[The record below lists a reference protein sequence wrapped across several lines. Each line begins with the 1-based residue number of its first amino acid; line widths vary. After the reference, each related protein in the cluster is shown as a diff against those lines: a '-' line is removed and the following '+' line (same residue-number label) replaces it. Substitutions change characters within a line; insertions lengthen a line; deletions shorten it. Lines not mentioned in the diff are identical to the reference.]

1 MILKQ
6 NCLVG
11 GGGGLVYLFSAS
23 RKGALKANYGKIICL
38 FYTQKAMPYK
48 VNQVTCMK
56 TDHVDSIN
64 YSQYVVL
71 VGLIALHINN

>member
-6 NCLVG
+6 NCLG
-11 GGGGLVYLFSAS
+11 GGGGVGLIIFCFQ
-23 RKGALKANYGKIICL
+23 KGGLKRNSGKIICL

-48 VNQVTCMK
+48 VIRVTYM